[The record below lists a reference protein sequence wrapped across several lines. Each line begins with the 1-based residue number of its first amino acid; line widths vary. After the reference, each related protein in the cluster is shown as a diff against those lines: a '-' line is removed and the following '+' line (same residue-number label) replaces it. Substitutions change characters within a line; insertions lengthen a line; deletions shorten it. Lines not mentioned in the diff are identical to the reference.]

1 MTETGS
7 ISKLVTQ
14 LRAGDHDAAVGLWR
28 RYFDRMSQRGRQRLL
43 GNARAADGEDAALTR
58 LTPFA
63 AICGGASSPRS
74 SIATNCGGCWRY
86 SPSARLGHNC
96 DASEARSVAVTC
108 VAPDWA
114 APAKVEQVGQRFV
127 DPRGE
132 MSEGLD
138 VWCRELL
145 SRLADETLERIAVLR
160 LEGCTNQEIGE
171 QLGIAER
178 SVERKLAR
186 IRSIWRQD

>member
-1 MTETGS
+1 
-7 ISKLVTQ
+7 
-14 LRAGDHDAAVGLWR
+14 
-28 RYFDRMSQRGRQRLL
+28 
-43 GNARAADGEDAALTR
+43 
-58 LTPFA
+58 
-63 AICGGASSPRS
+63 
-74 SIATNCGGCWRY
+74 
-86 SPSARLGHNC
+86 
-96 DASEARSVAVTC
+96 
-108 VAPDWA
+108 
-114 APAKVEQVGQRFV
+114 
-127 DPRGE
+127 